1 MTPVGGGGLWTRR
14 LTGIEAPAPM
24 TPVGAVPPHP
34 RAAKG
39 RPYEG
44 HRSTGGSGTR
54 PYGRAGSG
62 GPVGA
67 PAPAKGARGMAPHGL
82 GCAGG
87 WHPPLRE
94 GTEAVAYAGSGA
106 TAEELAV
113 FKCSSE
119 DAAGALVSSLETRNQ
134 TRIEQYSSYNPVEVP
149 KLESALI
156 MSSGVYVVLC
166 VATDVS
172 GVRQAA
178 ESALG

>member
-1 MTPVGGGGLWTRR
+1 MKKISRALCLVLALVMVFVLAACGS
-14 LTGIEAPAPM
+14 EAPKDVDISAL
-24 TPVGAVPPHP
+24 ADDLL
-34 RAAKG
+34 AAG
-39 RPYEG
+39 EFGEPL
-44 HRSTGGSGTR
+44 SPLDSSV
-54 PYGRAGSG
+54 AL
-62 GPVGA
+62 
-67 PAPAKGARGMAPHGL
+67 GL
-82 GCAGG
+82 YACA
-87 WHPPLRE
+87 E

-119 DAAGALVSSLETRNQ
+119 DAATALVSSLETRNQ
-134 TRIEQYSSYNPVEVP
+134 TRIEQYSSYNPAEVP